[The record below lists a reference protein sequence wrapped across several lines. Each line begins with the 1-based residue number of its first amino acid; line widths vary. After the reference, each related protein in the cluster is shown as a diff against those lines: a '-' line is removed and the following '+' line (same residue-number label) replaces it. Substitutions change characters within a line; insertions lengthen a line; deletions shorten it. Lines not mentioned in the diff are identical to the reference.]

1 MPYSM
6 HLMLT
11 LATILLSKTPA
22 AADDSE
28 AGPAA
33 SHLTDVRKPVLQ
45 RLRDL
50 VADFRCRPVSP
61 TRTQQFERQL
71 QETLRELGRGIV
83 QHTYNH
89 LEPADVQALAK
100 HVQFEASWYTRVN
113 AKTPQ
118 NAWTLFGQIRLWRV
132 GYRPRDKSGDATIFP
147 LALGLGLVHGASPA
161 LAERAAQLLGATGMT
176 QGQTL
181 ERLRKDHG
189 VGWDD
194 RPRP

>member
-33 SHLTDVRKPVLQ
+33 SDLTDVRKPVLQ

-61 TRTQQFERQL
+61 TRTQQFEWQL

-89 LEPADVQALAK
+89 LEPANVQALAK
-100 HVQFEASWYTRVN
+100 VAVHSLMTKN
-113 AKTPQ
+113 
-118 NAWTLFGQIRLWRV
+118 LW
-132 GYRPRDKSGDATIFP
+132 K
-147 LALGLGLVHGASPA
+147 L
-161 LAERAAQLLGATGMT
+161 AQLPRGGMDRLSAWMPSSNSGST
-176 QGQTL
+176 CGRDGSTL
-181 ERLRKDHG
+181 IG
-189 VGWDD
+189 
-194 RPRP
+194 